1 MLIVNI
7 TDKALNSMIYKSVKS
22 VLSRSYFSDLQYQ
35 LASMFPSSLPLIIK
49 ISLFNK
55 KI

>member
-1 MLIVNI
+1 MLVVNI
-7 TDKALNSMIYKSVKS
+7 TDNALHSMIYKS

-35 LASMFPSSLPLIIK
+35 LASMFPSSLILIIK

>member
-7 TDKALNSMIYKSVKS
+7 TDKALNSMIYKS

>member
-1 MLIVNI
+1 MLLVNI
-7 TDKALNSMIYKSVKS
+7 TDKALNRMIYKS
-22 VLSRSYFSDLQYQ
+22 VLSRSYFSDLEYQ
-35 LASMFPSSLPLIIK
+35 LASMFPSPLLVVK

>member
-1 MLIVNI
+1 MLTVNI
-7 TDKALNSMIYKSVKS
+7 TDKALNSMIHES

-35 LASMFPSSLPLIIK
+35 LASMFPSSIPLIIK
-49 ISLFNK
+49 ISPFNK

>member
-7 TDKALNSMIYKSVKS
+7 TDKALNSMIYKSF
-22 VLSRSYFSDLQYQ
+22 LSRSYFSDLQYQ